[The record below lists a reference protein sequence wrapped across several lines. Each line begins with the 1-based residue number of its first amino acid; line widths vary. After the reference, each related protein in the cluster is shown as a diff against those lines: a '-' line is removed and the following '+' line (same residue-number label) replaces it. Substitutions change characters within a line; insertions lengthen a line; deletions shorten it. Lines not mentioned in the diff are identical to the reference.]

1 MWRYER
7 PQKGRSREF
16 FQWNADL
23 IGVVSPE
30 GDAELVALA
39 ATFLQAVGLQPDDVQ
54 ILVNNRRLV
63 DRTLQALGITADQ
76 RPAVL
81 RLIDRRDKLSA
92 AVWATYAQELGIP
105 HKQREAIVAM
115 VTNEQLWQQSEEL
128 QCFFTA
134 ITTFGMQAYVRFA
147 P

>member
-7 PQKGRSREF
+7 PQKGRSRKF

-63 DRTLQALGITADQ
+63 DQTLQALGITADQ
-76 RPAVL
+76 RPALL
-81 RLIDRRDKLSA
+81 RLIDHRDKLSA
-92 AVWATYAQELGIP
+92 AVWATYAQSWASP
-105 HKQREAIVAM
+105 
-115 VTNEQLWQQSEEL
+115 
-128 QCFFTA
+128 
-134 ITTFGMQAYVRFA
+134 
-147 P
+147 